1 MSVNSINN
9 YGGVQYGGL
18 KVDPIKLETRQKL
31 KELGI
36 DVQSVQT
43 EAQAQ
48 KKISNKEEQMRKEM
62 REHLQA
68 QAGSLSQS
76 VQSVNQVQQPQQ
88 VNGVESVD
96 GIKESQQV
104 RPDQP
109 VDKMNSVNNQQQGD
123 EQTKA
128 MAVNNQVIQNLPFE
142 KGSELV
148 AMYNKFKLGLI

>member
-9 YGGVQYGGL
+9 YGGGQYGGL

-76 VQSVNQVQQPQQ
+76 VQS
-88 VNGVESVD
+88 
-96 GIKESQQV
+96 
-104 RPDQP
+104 
-109 VDKMNSVNNQQQGD
+109 
-123 EQTKA
+123 
-128 MAVNNQVIQNLPFE
+128 
-142 KGSELV
+142 
-148 AMYNKFKLGLI
+148 

>member
-9 YGGVQYGGL
+9 FGGVQYGGL

-128 MAVNNQVIQNLPFE
+128 MAANNQVIQNLPFE